1 MQLNDLK
8 AIGAFVP
15 SKLIERTVKFQRPV
29 QRPESEWEH
38 PDIPELTGEVAD
50 ESVTVWIRRGSAA
63 DAIEMMQAQRR
74 EQPFV
79 AIFRSICHKDGTQ
92 VFESVEQAESLQLW
106 LAMPL
111 FEAITEVAGKS
122 PKASRRR
129 TSFGS
134 KPASPTASPKQ
145 S

>member
-38 PDIPELTGEVAD
+38 PDIPELTGELAD

-92 VFESVEQAESLQLW
+92 VFDSVEQAKCFYES
-106 LAMPL
+106 
-111 FEAITEVAGKS
+111 TEYQAARKVRENIAEMNMLVISGIDN
-122 PKASRRR
+122 
-129 TSFGS
+129 
-134 KPASPTASPKQ
+134 Q
-145 S
+145 V